1 MFRMSVSEIF
11 VRLVLCGI
19 FLCFSLLGQAQAA
32 PGHCEAPAELIDLS
46 AALPR
51 SQAALESRR
60 EIVVVALGSSST
72 QGAGA
77 TTHAR
82 TYPAQLQRALQLALP
97 EHTVHVVNLGRG
109 GERAGSMVERIDS
122 EVAAYAPDLVIWQ
135 TGVNDLLMQ
144 ADVNNVP
151 ALLNEG
157 INKIHKLGADVV
169 LMDVQ
174 FAPRVVADG
183 KHQLM
188 MSLLEDAA
196 RVNGAGFHRRFDL
209 MEYWAHPTR
218 IGYSALISG
227 DGLHMTDASYRC
239 TGRTLSEG
247 LLAAWRRNETR
258 IVSRP

>member
-1 MFRMSVSEIF
+1 M
-11 VRLVLCGI
+11 RLALCGI
-19 FLCFSLLGQAQAA
+19 FLCFSLLGPAQAA
-32 PGHCEAPAELIDLS
+32 PVRCEAPAELIDLS

-60 EIVVVALGSSST
+60 EIVIVALGSSST
-72 QGAGA
+72 QGTGA
-77 TTHAR
+77 TTQAR

-109 GERAGSMVERIDS
+109 GERAGSMVERISS
-122 EVAAYAPDLVIWQ
+122 EVAAYSPDLVIWQ
-135 TGVNDLLMQ
+135 TGVNDLLLQ
-144 ADVNNVP
+144 TDIDNIP
-151 ALLNEG
+151 ELLGEG
-157 INKIHKLGADVV
+157 IRKIHALGADVV

-174 FAPRVVADG
+174 FAPRVVASNRH
-183 KHQLM
+183 KQM
-188 MSLLEDAA
+188 KALLEEAA
-196 RVNGAGFHRRFDL
+196 RANGSGLHRRFDL

-247 LLAAWRRNETR
+247 LLGAWRRNETR